1 MTSDV
6 AGLAPPD
13 PIGAITRLVAEAEPA
28 LAAGLIQDIVIG
40 VAGGRAKRRRLAQ
53 ALVQRPAVL
62 RDGRSPAPRAV
73 GDLLIA
79 LRRAGAGAVSPPCCA
94 ECGKQ
99 LRTLQRRGQDWY
111 CAVCA
116 VRPGTCS
123 ACGKNKVISTRD
135 RQGRPRCE
143 QCRDPDDRDPLLVL
157 TSVVQALDPSL

>member
-6 AGLAPPD
+6 AGQAPPD

-28 LAAGLIQDIVIG
+28 LAVGLIQDIVIG

-79 LRRAGAGAVSPPCCA
+79 LRRA
-94 ECGKQ
+94 
-99 LRTLQRRGQDWY
+99 W
-111 CAVCA
+111 
-116 VRPGTCS
+116 RPGRV
-123 ACGKNKVISTRD
+123 AAMLRGM
-135 RQGRPRCE
+135 RQTAAHPAAQGPG
-143 QCRDPDDRDPLLVL
+143 LVL
-157 TSVVQALDPSL
+157 RGLRRPARNLFGVREEQGDLHPGPAGRAASSAATRTTVTRCWC